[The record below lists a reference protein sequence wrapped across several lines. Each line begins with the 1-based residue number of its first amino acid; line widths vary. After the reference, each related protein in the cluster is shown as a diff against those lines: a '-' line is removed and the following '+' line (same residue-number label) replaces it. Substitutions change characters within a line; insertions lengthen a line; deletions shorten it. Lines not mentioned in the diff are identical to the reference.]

1 MSNRVLRGGNWNN
14 NANNARCANRNNNN
28 PNNDNNNNGFRCVR
42 GIREG
47 AGVKTCPLRAGG
59 VRESTDFRSVPSESP
74 PDAAC
79 FPEYLLGNK
88 YAGVIGAGSWFAG
101 ERPDGVPF

>member
-28 PNNDNNNNGFRCVR
+28 TPSNANNNNGFRCVR

-47 AGVKTCPLRAGG
+47 AGRKACPLRAGG

-79 FPEYLLGNK
+79 FP
-88 YAGVIGAGSWFAG
+88 AVHFG
-101 ERPDGVPF
+101 ERINRNHRGR

>member
-14 NANNARCANRNNNN
+14 NANNTRCANRNNNN
-28 PNNDNNNNGFRCVR
+28 PDNANNNIGFRCVR

-47 AGVKTCPLRAGG
+47 AGANTCPLRAGG
-59 VRESTDFRSVPSESP
+59 MREFSDFRSVPSESP

-79 FPEYLLGNK
+79 FPRSNRGN
-88 YAGVIGAGSWFAG
+88 
-101 ERPDGVPF
+101 E

>member
-14 NANNARCANRNNNN
+14 NANNARCANRNNN
-28 PNNDNNNNGFRCVR
+28 PNNANNNIGFRCVR

-47 AGVKTCPLRAGG
+47 AGGNTCPLRAGG
-59 VRESTDFRSVPSESP
+59 MRESTDFRSVPSESP

-79 FPEYLLGNK
+79 FPVVIPGN
-88 YAGVIGAGSWFAG
+88 
-101 ERPDGVPF
+101 E

>member
-28 PNNDNNNNGFRCVR
+28 PNNDNNNIGFRCVR

-47 AGVKTCPLRAGG
+47 RV
-59 VRESTDFRSVPSESP
+59 
-74 PDAAC
+74 
-79 FPEYLLGNK
+79 
-88 YAGVIGAGSWFAG
+88 
-101 ERPDGVPF
+101 